1 MSQQPGSIPSISR
14 RSLLVIAL
22 SGVTGCG
29 GGGAGGVSLSLSP
42 GTGGTGLFAQGSITG
57 FGSVILNAIR
67 FDDTAAAVQ
76 IDGLSAS
83 SLDLRLGMV
92 AQVQGQRGVDLTLG
106 VANRIE
112 VWSIAQGVVSEV
124 QAGQFRVAGMLVQ
137 TDAATV
143 LDGISTASSLSNGM
157 RVTVWGLQSGADG
170 NRWKATRLALV
181 SAATPLVSTGIVT
194 AAGTVNGLGLT
205 GQMAAGL
212 AAGQLV
218 RVQGVLSSSGGSLQV
233 DSAKVLDLQNGN
245 LPQGDAEIEGLVT
258 ALLSGSRLML
268 GNVEVDA
275 SSASLAASYKAL
287 ALGQRIEVEG
297 IWQGKVLK
305 AVLFEVEN
313 EQKLDGAEI
322 EAKIEQFTSLDN
334 FVVRGQRCN
343 ASTAKISNG
352 VAGDLKVGVK
362 VKLTG
367 TKAGDVLMVSTLE
380 IES

>member
-1 MSQQPGSIPSISR
+1 MRQQPGLSPSISR

-22 SGVTGCG
+22 SGVAGCG
-29 GGGAGGVSLSLSP
+29 GGGSGGSSLAASP

-67 FDDTAAAVQ
+67 FDDTSAAVQ
-76 IDGLSAS
+76 IDGLNAS

-92 AQVQGQRGVDLTLG
+92 AQVQGQRGADLTLG

-124 QAGQFRVAGMLVQ
+124 QAGQFKVAGMLVQ

-143 LDGISTASSLSNGM
+143 LDGISAPSALSNGM
-157 RVTVWGLQSGADG
+157 RVVVWGLQSGADG
-170 NRWKATRLALV
+170 NRWTATRIALV

-194 AAGTVNGLGLT
+194 ASTTLNGLALT
-205 GQMAAGL
+205 GQKATGL
-212 AAGQLV
+212 VAGQLV

-233 DSAKVLDLQNGN
+233 DSAKVLDLQSGN

-258 ALLSGSRLML
+258 ALLSGSRFML

-275 SSASLAASYKAL
+275 SSASLAASYRAL

-297 IWQGKVLK
+297 VWQGRVLK

-343 ASTAKISNG
+343 ASTAKISKG

-367 TKAGDVLMVSTLE
+367 TKAGDVLMVATLE
-380 IES
+380 IEN